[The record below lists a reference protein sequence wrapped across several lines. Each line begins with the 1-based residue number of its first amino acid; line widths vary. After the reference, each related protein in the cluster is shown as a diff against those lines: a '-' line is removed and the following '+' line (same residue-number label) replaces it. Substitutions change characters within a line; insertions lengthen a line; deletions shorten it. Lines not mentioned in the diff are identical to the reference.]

1 MHSLN
6 DTNPFPE
13 TVKDEGVGGGY
24 GPVGGMG
31 IVVLGLC
38 QRGGTL
44 RFGLVGNYLGAVLEG
59 RTLGN
64 VSGP

>member
-13 TVKDEGVGGGY
+13 TVNDEGVGGGH

-31 IVVLGLC
+31 VVVLGLC
-38 QRGGTL
+38 QRG
-44 RFGLVGNYLGAVLEG
+44 VL
-59 RTLGN
+59 
-64 VSGP
+64 

>member
-13 TVKDEGVGGGY
+13 TVNDEGAGGGY

-31 IVVLGLC
+31 IVYTGFASG
-38 QRGGTL
+38 GGTL
-44 RFGLVGNYLGAVLEG
+44 GFGQGGNYLGEVLEG
-59 RTLGN
+59 RALGT
-64 VSGP
+64 VS